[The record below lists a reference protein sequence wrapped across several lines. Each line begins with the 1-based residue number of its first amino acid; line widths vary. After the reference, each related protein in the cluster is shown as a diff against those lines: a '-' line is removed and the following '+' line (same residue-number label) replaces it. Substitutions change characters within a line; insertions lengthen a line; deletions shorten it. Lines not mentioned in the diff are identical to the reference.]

1 MIENYQIYKVL
12 NYRIGKKYFEIR
24 DITVAPKFFWEDSN
38 LIKYNNI
45 SAFPTKE
52 DADKALAEIVY
63 KRFEESAQWLQKH
76 GNTST

>member
-38 LIKYNNI
+38 LIKHNNI
-45 SAFPTKE
+45 SAFPTIE
-52 DADKALAEIVY
+52 DAKKTLAEIVY
-63 KRFEESAQWLQKH
+63 KRSKEASQ
-76 GNTST
+76 

>member
-45 SAFPTKE
+45 SAFPTIE
-52 DADKALAEIVY
+52 DAKKTLAEIVQ
-63 KRFEESAQWLQKH
+63 KRFEEVSQ
-76 GNTST
+76 